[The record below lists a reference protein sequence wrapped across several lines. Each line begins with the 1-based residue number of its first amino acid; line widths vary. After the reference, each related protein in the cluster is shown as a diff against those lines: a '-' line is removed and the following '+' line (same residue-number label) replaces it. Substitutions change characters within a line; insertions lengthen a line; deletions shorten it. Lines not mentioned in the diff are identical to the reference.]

1 MPNIYYPTEPSKYFP
16 LYRRKKLRTVQT
28 TWLRSLHDYE
38 MVHLVFK
45 SAACWPRI
53 MKHARTF
60 ILQHMHACVL
70 SCFSHV
76 WFFVTQWT
84 VAHQAPLSNRFSRQ
98 EYWRDLPCPLP
109 GDLLDPRI
117 ELLHLLH
124 WQACSLPLV
133 PPRKPLCSACIHA
146 NKD

>member
-38 MVHLVFK
+38 MVHLIFK

-76 WFFVTQWT
+76 WLFVTQWT
-84 VAHQAPLSNRFSRQ
+84 VAHQAPLSKRFSRQ

-117 ELLHLLH
+117 ELLYLL
-124 WQACSLPLV
+124 QACSVPLV